1 MEYEYKNIGS
11 KKGHK
16 VKVCLKLP
24 ARFEKAIGSPDGI
37 VLFTSTVSHKMMH
50 TAVKEAKRKNIPI
63 IRCHTSSKTAFET
76 SISQLEE
83 SVLSK

>member
-1 MEYEYKNIGS
+1 MSILIVGGHECMEYEYKNIGS

-37 VLFTSTVSHKMMH
+37 VLFYKHGV
-50 TAVKEAKRKNIPI
+50 P
-63 IRCHTSSKTAFET
+63 
-76 SISQLEE
+76 
-83 SVLSK
+83 

>member
-1 MEYEYKNIGS
+1 
-11 KKGHK
+11 
-16 VKVCLKLP
+16 
-24 ARFEKAIGSPDGI
+24 
-37 VLFTSTVSHKMMH
+37 MMH